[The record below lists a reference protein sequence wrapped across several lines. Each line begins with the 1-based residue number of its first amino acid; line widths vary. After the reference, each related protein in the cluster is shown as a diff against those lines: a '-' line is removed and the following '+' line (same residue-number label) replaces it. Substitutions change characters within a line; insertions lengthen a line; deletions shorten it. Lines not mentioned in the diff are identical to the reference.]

1 MGAGVLHP
9 GEEQDAHHQLTPG
22 ETGQEGRSVL
32 RRKGETQHHEE
43 NVEQAHPADVI
54 ERLEGQTAAVIIGVA
69 ACVVVGEDV
78 GHHGPEQDDHRHDG
92 REAEED
98 EVLDSNK
105 GSGLFAA
112 LRQPHTAR
120 DEQQRVGEVVA
131 HHKVEVPPAGEDD
144 GGSGQKD
151 EAEPHRLQPV
161 KAEVHGQQ
169 QDGKPEDEAE
179 PVRLG
184 QYRAHPQEGIS
195 RRQGHPEEE
204 IVPPI
209 LHIQDLPD
217 LDDKARQQHQQGGQ
231 DAEHLTEGVSIAGVV
246 GETEGKLGKEG
257 DKVCVVV
264 GHGAQDEPKAC
275 PGALGKGGFGV
286 VLLEQVVGVIP
297 DVYKAPARQC
307 PVKIDD
313 SHSPDAE
320 DDGFVEEAQ
329 LCACHTENAEG
340 QNKESHAG
348 PETEQREK
356 EGAGRCKQP
365 QKSQQHRTA
374 AQTDPR
380 PLQRRE
386 PANSSRWHRRMI
398 PFL

>member
-1 MGAGVLHP
+1 M
-9 GEEQDAHHQLTPG
+9 
-22 ETGQEGRSVL
+22 
-32 RRKGETQHHEE
+32 
-43 NVEQAHPADVI
+43 
-54 ERLEGQTAAVIIGVA
+54 
-69 ACVVVGEDV
+69 
-78 GHHGPEQDDHRHDG
+78 GHHRPEQDDHRHDG
-92 REAEED
+92 RKAEED

-131 HHKVEVPPAGEDD
+131 HHKVKEPPAGEDD

-151 EAEPHRLQPV
+151 EAEPHRLQLVEP
-161 KAEVHGQQ
+161 EIQRQQ
-169 QDGKPEDEAE
+169 KDRKREDEAE

-184 QYRAHPQEGIS
+184 QHCAHPQEGIS
-195 RRQGHPEEE
+195 RRERHPEEK

-217 LDDKARQQHQQGGQ
+217 LDDKARQQHQQGRQ
-231 DAEHLTEGVSIAGVV
+231 DAEHLTEGVVIAGVAR
-246 GETEGKLGKEG
+246 EAEGKLGEEG
-257 DKVCVVV
+257 DEIGVVV
-264 GHGAQDEPKAC
+264 GHGAEDVRKARAC
-275 PGALGKGGFGV
+275 TLGKGGFCV

-297 DVYKAPARQC
+297 DVYKAPTRQC

-320 DDGFVEEAQ
+320 DDGFVEKVQ

-340 QNKESHAG
+340 QNKEPHAG

-380 PLQRRE
+380 PLQR
-386 PANSSRWHRRMI
+386 
-398 PFL
+398 

>member
-1 MGAGVLHP
+1 M
-9 GEEQDAHHQLTPG
+9 
-22 ETGQEGRSVL
+22 
-32 RRKGETQHHEE
+32 
-43 NVEQAHPADVI
+43 I

-120 DEQQRVGEVVA
+120 DEQQCVGEVVA
-131 HHKVEVPPAGEDD
+131 HHKVKEPPAGEDD

-151 EAEPHRLQPV
+151 EAEPHRLQLVEP
-161 KAEVHGQQ
+161 EIQRQQ
-169 QDGKPEDEAE
+169 KDRKREDESK
-179 PVRLG
+179 PVRLAQHG
-184 QYRAHPQEGIS
+184 AHPQEGIS
-195 RRQGHPEEE
+195 RCQGHAEEE
-204 IVPPI
+204 IVHPV

-217 LDDKARQQHQQGGQ
+217 LDDEARQQHQQGRQ
-231 DAEHLTEGVSIAGVV
+231 DAEHLTEGVSVAGVV

-264 GHGAQDEPKAC
+264 GHGAEDVRKARAC
-275 PGALGKGGFGV
+275 ALGKGGFGV

-297 DVYKAPARQC
+297 DVYKAPTRQC

-320 DDGFVEEAQ
+320 DDGFVEEVQ

-340 QNKESHAG
+340 QNKEPHAG

-386 PANSSRWHRRMI
+386 PANSSR
-398 PFL
+398 